1 MQISAIYECA
11 FVDFRDEVTRP
22 TGINEFI
29 DYAMSVD
36 IHFRVAVRAADGVIN
51 PWNLVLV
58 DTPEGI
64 VKFSAFY
71 QSLADSAYGFKII
84 IMVDSSNYRDGAKW
98 DYMYLPDELLS
109 LHQTVKFILLGNL
122 RGITWKAGTLTP
134 GSYVY
139 WEPDPNGEANMGV
152 LGEVLTKAEVF
163 AHLFEIL
170 RSCDAPM
177 WAIGL
182 REVWLGKLP
191 EAITRELLID
201 TGLDIVGSGQLS
213 SNEFESW
220 KEPAILTGSSE
231 SAGVVV
237 QGGMLDEAF
246 RRINKEVLALEDSL
260 GLRTHRGKV
269 DRVARFPKFQ
279 QENAKK
285 LFIAIAETS
294 VQAGELVA
302 QVDATDGF
310 GKEELRALRKQGIDL
325 QTLPSSGVESQGVVS
340 TFLEGVLAQSQRAV
354 ENGHSVEQFAQLL
367 ADCAERVEPRTND
380 EIQAGFNQVVTTL
393 TDSQEASK
401 KKSEQPPSGPLVKM
415 GVLVARALKKTWV
428 RYIGLFLYIWVITA
442 GVIEILGDSE
452 SKGSAIWPQYISD
465 LTRIS
470 VIVVMAG
477 LLVLLILF
485 GFLLFSTHQKIYKWG
500 VQHSLSLLKT
510 NSERLRSHTA
520 SIAVNDWAMYQG
532 RLKAHKILRS
542 LEKIYEVISS
552 RIQEGLIARFDN
564 PQTAETRPNIHNPQI
579 RNNLT
584 ADVQKNAFKHMTELK
599 DIVKWD
605 MASIISETLELHTW
619 HLLGRAH
626 LEAVE
631 TAIAGHLEN
640 KLHKYVEDGLHFGL
654 LNEEVSDIPLSHS
667 MRQALGKKIWE
678 QLGAVEQA
686 IRDVVLMPSP
696 AEIITFTSE
705 DQVILLTADEN
716 ESKEIRYFPNIAI
729 SRLTAVQQLVGA
741 SPVVVPTSSVSSAGI
756 LRATPLKSNIVKPLS
771 SELAV

>member
-1 MQISAIYECA
+1 MQSNAIYECA
-11 FVDFRDEVTRP
+11 FVDFRDELTRP

-29 DYAMSVD
+29 EYAMSVD

-64 VKFSAFY
+64 VKFGAFY

-84 IMVDSSNYRDGAKW
+84 IMVDASNYRDGAQW
-98 DYMYLPDELLS
+98 DYMYLPDEILS
-109 LHQTVKFILLGNL
+109 LHQTVKFILLGDL

-201 TGLDIVGSGQLS
+201 TGLDIVGSGQLGS
-213 SNEFESW
+213 SEIESW
-220 KEPAILTGSSE
+220 KEPAILTGSAETS
-231 SAGVVV
+231 GVVV
-237 QGGMLDEAF
+237 QGGLIDETF
-246 RRINKEVLALEDSL
+246 RRINKEVLVLEDSL
-260 GLRTHRGKV
+260 GLRKQRGKI

-285 LFIAIAETS
+285 LFTAIAETS
-294 VQAGELVA
+294 VQTSELVA
-302 QVDATDGF
+302 QVNATDGF
-310 GKEELRALRKQGIDL
+310 GKEELRALKKQGIDL
-325 QTLPSSGVESQGVVS
+325 QTLPSSGVESQGVV
-340 TFLEGVLAQSQRAV
+340 TNFLEGVLAQSQRAV

-367 ADCAERVEPRTND
+367 ADSAERVEPRTND
-380 EIQAGFNQVVTTL
+380 EIQVGMNQVVTVL
-393 TDSQEASK
+393 MDSQEATK
-401 KKSEQPPSGPLVKM
+401 KKSEQPPSGPLVKI
-415 GVLVARALKKTWV
+415 GVFIARALQKTWV
-428 RYIGLFLYIWVITA
+428 RYVGLFLYIWVITA
-442 GVIEILGDSE
+442 GLIEILGDSQ
-452 SKGSAIWPQYISD
+452 SQGSAIWPQYISD
-465 LTRIS
+465 FTRIS

-477 LLVLLILF
+477 LLVLLILA
-485 GFLLFSTHQKIYKWG
+485 GLLLFSTHQKIYKWG
-500 VQHSLSLLKT
+500 VQHSLSLLKS
-510 NSERLRSHTA
+510 NSENLRSHVA

-532 RLKAHKILRS
+532 RAKTHRILLS

-564 PQTAETRPNIHNPQI
+564 PETAETRPNIHNPHI

-605 MASIISETLELHTW
+605 MASIISESLELHTW
-619 HLLGRAH
+619 HLLGRSH
-626 LEAVE
+626 IEAVE
-631 TAIAGHLEN
+631 TAIDGHLDI
-640 KLHKYVEDGLHFGL
+640 KLRKYVDDGLHFGL

-678 QLGAVEQA
+678 ELGAVEQA

-696 AEIITFTSE
+696 AEIITFTTE
-705 DQVILLTADEN
+705 AQVILLTADEG
-716 ESKEIRYFPNIAI
+716 ESKEIRFFPNIAL